1 MNLFSFFKR
10 SESIPKDSPL
20 SELYLR
26 HFEKRI
32 PKMTPLRDLNFIV
45 LDSET
50 SGLDLKKDHLLSIAA
65 LKIRNFEIDI
75 ASRYEA
81 FFLHDNYIP
90 DDSVKVHGI
99 LSNHLKSGT
108 SEKEILLKFLEFIQN
123 GIIVGHH
130 IGFDLAMINKSLKS
144 QFGIQLRNKSL
155 DTAVL
160 AKRIENTFDRG
171 GKPDSLDTLCER
183 YNISLGKRHT
193 ASGDTFITALLFLKL
208 LGRLERRGV
217 KSLGRLMQ

>member
-1 MNLFSFFKR
+1 MNLFSIFKR
-10 SESIPKDSPL
+10 SASIPKDDPL
-20 SELYLR
+20 SKLYLC

-32 PKMTPLRDLNFIV
+32 PRKAPLRDLNFIV
-45 LDSET
+45 LDTET

-65 LKIRNFEIDI
+65 IKIKNFEIDV
-75 ASRYEA
+75 ASRFEA
-81 FFLHDNYIP
+81 YFLHDNYIP

-130 IGFDLAMINKSLKS
+130 IGFDLAMINKALRFHFDLQLK
-144 QFGIQLRNKSL
+144 NKSL

-171 GKPDSLDTLCER
+171 GKPDSLDTLCKR

-217 KSLGRLMQ
+217 NSLGTLMG